1 MNFFGILCGKTF
13 MVPKIFVDIATFTS
27 FFWAIDAFFYGWSE
41 ICRYISLIYYFLDFA
56 HYAH

>member
-1 MNFFGILCGKTF
+1 